1 MARETNYLHKHIV
14 AALTTA
20 PSYATHLPGGIHRGV
35 APQKVGQQRH
45 LVMSYTEG
53 LDVQAFGGGF
63 LGTGMDFLVKVMDC
77 SETEELAVAALNW
90 VETTLLAANG
100 STASGAAVW
109 MDRNRPFSLPV
120 VEDDQIWQQVGRS
133 FTVFVDLLP

>member
-1 MARETNYLHKHIV
+1 MAKETNFLHKHIV
-14 AALTTA
+14 AALSQSQQFA
-20 PSYATHLPGGIHRGV
+20 GHLPGGIHRGI

-45 LVMSYTEG
+45 LIMAYTEG
-53 LDVQAFGGGF
+53 LDVLAFGGGF
-63 LGTGMDFLVKVMDC
+63 LGTGMDFLLKVLDC
-77 SETEELAVAALNW
+77 SESEENAVSAMNW